1 MTMVQGRDSD
11 TYDEGHQLQPLLPNR
26 NEVIDGFL
34 PLLLIISLDALHII
48 LILLSASVSP
58 NE

>member
-1 MTMVQGRDSD
+1 MVQGRDSD